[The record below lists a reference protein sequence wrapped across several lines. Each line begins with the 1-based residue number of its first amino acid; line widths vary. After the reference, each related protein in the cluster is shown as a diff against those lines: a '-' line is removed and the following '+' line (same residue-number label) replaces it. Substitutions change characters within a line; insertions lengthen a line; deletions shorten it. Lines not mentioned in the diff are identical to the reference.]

1 MRPGSRILLIA
12 LASLG
17 APACA
22 ISGRLEAA
30 SPQAALSDPEPRSE
44 EPPPEPS
51 GDEQPA
57 NPDDSEISSTGVQP
71 APAPAESALVWPR
84 RQALVTGIALSA
96 AGTITVAMGG
106 FMLGWGGSPCHSAD
120 ASCVESGVIPTLG
133 VLWIAAGVVPLVM
146 GVSLWVPREPADE
159 TGKPGK
165 SAPATQASRLR
176 PSVHVGPAAA
186 ALRWKF

>member
-1 MRPGSRILLIA
+1 MTA
-12 LASLG
+12 LVSLG

-30 SPQAALSDPEPRSE
+30 SPQAALLDPEPRSE

-57 NPDDSEISSTGVQP
+57 NPDDGEVSSTGALP
-71 APAPAESALVWPR
+71 APAPAESALVWPNR
-84 RQALVTGIALSA
+84 RALGTGIALSA
-96 AGTITVAMGG
+96 AGMITVAMGG
-106 FMLGWGGSPCHSAD
+106 FMVGWGGSACHSAD
-120 ASCVESGVIPTLG
+120 VSCVESGVIPTLG

-146 GVSLWVPREPADE
+146 GVSLWVPRERADE
-159 TGKPGK
+159 TGDAGKPGK
-165 SAPATQASRLR
+165 SAPATQSSRLR